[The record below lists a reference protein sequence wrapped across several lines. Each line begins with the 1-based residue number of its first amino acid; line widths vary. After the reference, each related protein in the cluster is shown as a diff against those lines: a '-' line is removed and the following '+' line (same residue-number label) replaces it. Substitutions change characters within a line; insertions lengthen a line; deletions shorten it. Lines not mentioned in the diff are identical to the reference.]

1 MTGAIFGAE
10 AAHGEIVAQIQG
22 LVGKESA
29 KMVQEIIEN
38 ADRPSVSSFA
48 SIISLAVLLFGASG
62 VFAQLQNSLN
72 MIWQVETK
80 PNQGILNIIR
90 KRFLSFSAVLGIG
103 FLLLVSLLTSA
114 VISGLSNYMSSFLP
128 GADWLWQGINMGI
141 SFVVI
146 AFSFAL
152 MFKYLPD
159 VKIQWKDVWI
169 GSVIT
174 AVLFTIGKFALGLY
188 IGNGSFSSSYGAAG
202 SLIIVLAWVY
212 YSAQILFFGAEFT
225 QVYAKEYGS
234 GIQPDKHAVFVGH
247 RESIPDKKI

>member
-1 MTGAIFGAE
+1 M
-10 AAHGEIVAQIQG
+10 
-22 LVGKESA
+22 S
-29 KMVQEIIEN
+29 
-38 ADRPSVSSFA
+38 
-48 SIISLAVLLFGASG
+48 
-62 VFAQLQNSLN
+62 
-72 MIWQVETK
+72 
-80 PNQGILNIIR
+80 
-90 KRFLSFSAVLGIG
+90 G
-103 FLLLVSLLTSA
+103 FLL
-114 VISGLSNYMSSFLP
+114 G
-128 GADWLWQGINMGI
+128 GDWLRQGVNMGI

-152 MFKYLPD
+152 MFKYFPD

-169 GSVIT
+169 GSIIT

-212 YSAQILFFGAEFT
+212 YSAQTLFFGAEFT

-234 GIQPDKHAVFVGH
+234 GIKPDKHAVFVGH